1 MSHSRSLPES
11 GCGILPQASS
21 LHDGRANLPVAHLL
35 DPDPRRP
42 WLAARTRRSL
52 EAAGFSITP
61 TSDTPCLLIRAG
73 QVLRAPESFR
83 PPPLLEGRPLIAIG
97 LPASGDWC
105 DFHAKHGGDY
115 PPDLPPPVC
124 EWHASPLTAIA
135 RLNGDPLPD
144 NSRIIHWS
152 PLDLAATEERL
163 TVDQIVTSL
172 QHGGA
177 EKIALDLALSLPG
190 HDIASRLVVLGKPHR
205 RPFDAPP
212 GTVDLSHLPRT
223 ERAAFLARLAIRR
236 GTDVL
241 HVHLTD
247 AAETRALSQ
256 SGIPVIATVHNARA
270 GWPRDW
276 ETLEAGDVSLL
287 LACSQAA
294 GDELHEILPHL
305 PSRTVWNGIRPNHFP
320 ETPLPPTGDGFTLAC
335 VANPRPQKRLDL
347 LPAIVAATRG
357 ELAARGIDQP
367 LRLVIAGETS
377 PSLTD
382 ATECRAAVD
391 REAAKHGIDLTWT
404 DGKVAVRDVLA
415 KAHALVSCSAH
426 EGLSLAHLEA
436 LSSGR
441 PVIACDSGGTRELA
455 WRNPAVTLI
464 PVRSHDTPVVSRPV
478 RSHDTPVVSLPV
490 RSHDTPVVSRPVRS
504 HDTPVVSQP
513 VRSHD
518 TPVVSQPVRSHD
530 TPVVSQPEW
539 GQKCPHSLT
548 AFAIAI
554 ADALLTPPPSAHK
567 LVWRNFATDRMASRV
582 ARFARQVASQPA
594 TQPTTLWFISNNL
607 SMGGA
612 QSSLRRLAKSFH
624 TRGHRVRIALLQ
636 EYPEHPTAGR
646 TDLLEHGIEVFVPPP
661 CGLIDAQESIDLI
674 LAEMTADPPAAVVF
688 WNAITLHKLLLTDAL
703 PFTPVHDISPGEMWF
718 SSFERT
724 MENPPPGL
732 PCRIPSDYGRQL
744 KSFVVKYSAEA
755 SRAEAIGAPVKVIPN
770 GVLLPEAPRRR
781 PSVSGAF
788 IFGTAARISPQKRL
802 DELIEAF
809 RLALPGLPDSV
820 LRIAG
825 GVETGAEACAEELQ
839 KLAEGLPVEWLGE
852 THDIGGFHAGCDVFV
867 MISDP
872 AGCPNASLEA
882 LASGLPVIATDVG
895 GASEQVIDGV
905 NGFLVPARDIPAL
918 ATAMI
923 AITTD
928 PARRDAMSDAAR
940 KHIRR
945 HFTLERMTRDYLELF
960 LPDAV

>member
-1 MSHSRSLPES
+1 VSLSRSFPEPW
-11 GCGILPQASS
+11 LEHPAPV
-21 LHDGRANLPVAHLL
+21 RAGSVSLPVARIL

-52 EAAGFSITP
+52 EAAGLTINS
-61 TSDTPCLLIRAG
+61 TSAPGTPCLLIRAG
-73 QVLRAPESFR
+73 QVLRAPDSFR
-83 PPPLLEGRPLIAIG
+83 PPPLLETRPLVAIG
-97 LPASGDWC
+97 LPASGGWC

-124 EWHASPLTAIA
+124 EWHASPLTATA
-135 RLNGDPLPD
+135 RLNGEPLPE
-144 NSRIIHWS
+144 NTRIIHWS
-152 PLDLAATEERL
+152 PLDLAATDERL
-163 TVDQIVTSL
+163 AVDQIVTSL

-205 RPFDAPP
+205 RPFESPP
-212 GTVDLSHLPRT
+212 GTLDLSHLPRS
-223 ERAAFLARLAIRR
+223 ERAAFLARLAIRS

-247 AAETRALSQ
+247 AAETRALSK
-256 SGIPVIATVHNARA
+256 SSIPVIATVHNSRA

-276 ETLEAGDVSLL
+276 EFLESGDVSLL

-294 GDELHEILPHL
+294 GEELRECLPHL
-305 PSRTVWNGIRPNHFP
+305 PSRTVWNGIRPNRFP
-320 ETPLPPTGDGFTLAC
+320 ETPLPPTDQGFTLAC
-335 VANPRPQKRLDL
+335 VANPRPQKRLEL
-347 LPAIVAATRG
+347 LPAIVAATRD
-357 ELAARGIDQP
+357 ELGARGIVLP
-367 LRLVIAGETS
+367 LQLVIAGETS
-377 PSLTD
+377 PALTD
-382 ATECRAAVD
+382 AIESRAAVD
-391 REAAKHGIDLTWT
+391 REAVKHQVNLTWT
-404 DGKVAVRDVLA
+404 DGKVPVRDVLA

-464 PVRSHDTPVVSRPV
+464 EPLRSHDTPVVSRPG
-478 RSHDTPVVSLPV
+478 
-490 RSHDTPVVSRPVRS
+490 
-504 HDTPVVSQP
+504 
-513 VRSHD
+513 
-518 TPVVSQPVRSHD
+518 
-530 TPVVSQPEW
+530 W
-539 GQKCPHSLT
+539 GQECPHSLK
-548 AFAIAI
+548 AFAKAI
-554 ADALLTPPPSAHK
+554 ADALLSPPPSAHR
-567 LVWRNFATDRMASRV
+567 LVWRDFATDRMASRV
-582 ARFARQVASQPA
+582 ARFARQVAGRPA
-594 TQPTTLWFISNNL
+594 AKPTTLWFVTNNL

-624 TRGHRVRIALLQ
+624 ARGHRVRVALLQ

-661 CGLIDAQESIDLI
+661 CGLIEAQESVDLI

-688 WNAITLHKLLLTDAL
+688 WNTITLHKLLLADAL

-732 PCRIPSDYGRQL
+732 PCRIPADYGRLL
-744 KSFVVKYSAEA
+744 KSFVVKYSAE
-755 SRAEAIGAPVKVIPN
+755 SKRAEAIGAPVKVIPN
-770 GVLLPEAPRRR
+770 GVLLPDAPRRR
-781 PSVSGAF
+781 PTVSGPF
-788 IFGTAARISPQKRL
+788 VFGTAARISPQKRL

-809 RLALPGLPDSV
+809 RLALPDLPGSV

-825 GVETGAEACAEELQ
+825 GVETGAEECAAELRM
-839 KLAEGLPVEWLGE
+839 LAEGLPVEWPGE

-918 ATAMI
+918 AKAMI
-923 AITTD
+923 AITTE
-928 PARRDAMSDAAR
+928 PARRDAMSLAAR
-940 KHIRR
+940 EHIRR
-945 HFTLERMTRDYLELF
+945 HFTLERMTSDYLNLF
-960 LPDAV
+960 LPDAI

>member
-1 MSHSRSLPES
+1 MSRSRSLSES
-11 GCGILPQASS
+11 GCGILPQAS
-21 LHDGRANLPVAHLL
+21 VARILA
-35 DPDPRRP
+35 PDSRRP

-61 TSDTPCLLIRAG
+61 TSGTPCLLIRAG
-73 QVLRAPESFR
+73 QILRAPESFR
-83 PPPLLEGRPLIAIG
+83 PPPLLESRPLVAIG

-135 RLNGDPLPD
+135 RLNGEPLPA
-144 NSRIIHWS
+144 NTRIIHWS
-152 PLDLAATEERL
+152 PLDLAAADDRVR
-163 TVDQIVTSL
+163 VDQIVTSL

-177 EKIALDLALSLPG
+177 EKIALDLALALPG
-190 HDIASRLVVLGKPHR
+190 HDIASRLIVLGKPHR

-212 GTVDLSHLPRT
+212 GTIDLSHLPRS
-223 ERAAFLARLAIRR
+223 ERAAFLARLAIRS

-247 AAETRALSQ
+247 AAETRTLSK

-276 ETLEAGDVSLL
+276 ESLETGDVSLL

-294 GDELHEILPHL
+294 GAELREILPHL

-320 ETPLPPTGDGFTLAC
+320 ETPLPPTDDGFTLAC

-347 LPAIVAATRG
+347 LPAIVAATRV
-357 ELAARGIDQP
+357 ELAARGIDRP
-367 LRLVIAGETS
+367 LRLIIAGEAS

-382 ATECRAAVD
+382 ATDCRAAVD
-391 REAAKHGIDLTWT
+391 HEAAKHHIDLTWT
-404 DGKVAVRDVLA
+404 DGKVPVREVLA

-455 WRNPAVTLI
+455 WRNPAVTLLD
-464 PVRSHDTPVVSRPV
+464 PAAPAA
-478 RSHDTPVVSLPV
+478 
-490 RSHDTPVVSRPVRS
+490 
-504 HDTPVVSQP
+504 
-513 VRSHD
+513 
-518 TPVVSQPVRSHD
+518 
-530 TPVVSQPEW
+530 
-539 GQKCPHSLT
+539 
-548 AFAIAI
+548 AFAKAI
-554 ADALLTPPPSAHK
+554 ADALLSPPPSAHK
-567 LVWRNFATDRMASRV
+567 LVWRDFATDRMASRV
-582 ARFARQVASQPA
+582 ARFARQAASQPS
-594 TQPTTLWFISNNL
+594 TQPATLWFVSNNL

-624 TRGHRVRIALLQ
+624 DRGHRVRVALLQ

-646 TDLLEHGIEVFVPPP
+646 SDLLEHGIGVFVPPP
-661 CGLIDAQESIDLI
+661 CGLIEAQEAVDLI

-732 PCRIPSDYGRQL
+732 PCRIPADYGRQL

-755 SRAEAIGAPVKVIPN
+755 KRAEAIGAPVKVIPN
-770 GVLLPEAPRRR
+770 GVLLPDTLRRR
-781 PSVSGAF
+781 PSVRGAF

-809 RLALPGLPDSV
+809 RLALPELPDCV

-825 GVETGAEACAEELQ
+825 GVETGAEDCAAELR
-839 KLAEGLPVEWLGE
+839 KLADGLPVEWTGE

-895 GASEQVIDGV
+895 GASEQVIDGM
-905 NGFLVPARDIPAL
+905 NGFLVPARNIPAL
-918 ATAMI
+918 AKAMI

-928 PARRDAMSDAAR
+928 PAQRDAMSDAAR
-940 KHIRR
+940 EHIRR